1 MAVQEQAGTLPV
13 PAVGATAVEGERAQ
27 ETAGRGR
34 LPALDGARG
43 IAILAVMLY
52 HYTFG
57 SGLLT
62 SDDTWL
68 DATVADI
75 FGTGWTGVDLF
86 FVLSGFLIT
95 GLLLEA
101 KGTIGYFRHFYMRRA
116 LRIWPA
122 YFVVLILLMAVLPLL
137 QPEGDDVAQ
146 ALAER
151 IVWYATFTINILVSI
166 DGTPSADMQV
176 AGQFWSIAVEEQ
188 FYLVWPVIVLL
199 CGRRLLLTVC
209 GAMVIGAL
217 VSRLCFRLA
226 EVENGAAFVFTT
238 SRMDGLA
245 IGSLIA
251 VVAKEGTGLQ
261 TLRGAAPWV
270 ATAAAVLLGA
280 LFVTQGDLSPPLG
293 DWVEVLGITG
303 FVLLFG
309 ALLVFI
315 VSARGTEFGYRLFV
329 TPWLR
334 TLGKYSFAM
343 YLLHSAVLRV
353 VVWRWPTMTED
364 VSLYGSLLF
373 GTVVLSAIAGT
384 ITFALAWISW
394 RVLEEPFLQAKSLF
408 PYGSEASAQR
418 LSM

>member
-1 MAVQEQAGTLPV
+1 MAVQGQAGELSI
-13 PAVGATAVEGERAQ
+13 PAAGGVSERERVEEAVSRS
-27 ETAGRGR
+27 R

-52 HYTFG
+52 HFAFG
-57 SGLLT
+57 SGIL
-62 SDDTWL
+62 SDDDTWL
-68 DATVADI
+68 DATVADV

-95 GLLLEA
+95 GLLLDA
-101 KGTIGYFRHFYMRRA
+101 KGSIGYFKHFYMRRA

-137 QPEGDDVAQ
+137 HAGGEDAAQ

-151 IVWYATFTINILVSI
+151 IFWYATFTINIFVSI
-166 DGTPSADMQV
+166 DGELSADMQV
-176 AGQFWSIAVEEQ
+176 AGQLWSIAVEEQ
-188 FYLVWPVIVLL
+188 FYLVWPFIVLL
-199 CGRRLLLTVC
+199 CGRRMLLTVC
-209 GAMVIGAL
+209 GAMIAGAL
-217 VSRLCFRLA
+217 ISRLCFRMA
-226 EVENGAAFVFTT
+226 DMESGAAYLLTT

-245 IGSLIA
+245 MGGLIA
-251 VVAKEGTGLQ
+251 ILVKDPGGLHV
-261 TLRGAAPWV
+261 LRRIAPW
-270 ATAAAVLLGA
+270 AASAAVSLLVV

-303 FVLLFG
+303 FVVLFG
-309 ALLVFI
+309 ALLVYLLGARNTEPAYKFI
-315 VSARGTEFGYRLFV
+315 VQ
-329 TPWLR
+329 PWLR

-353 VVWRWPTMTED
+353 VLWRWPTMTED

-373 GTVVLSAIAGT
+373 GMVLLSIIAGT
-384 ITFALAWISW
+384 ITFVLAWISW